1 MFVLYKSAKR
11 AIISITNNYVF
22 GGRGETVRQKR
33 EETAAIT
40 FRLTRA
46 DIAAIDKVAE
56 ARDRTRSYIARLAV
70 REFLERE
77 AKR

>member
-1 MFVLYKSAKR
+1 MLYIITKR
-11 AIISITNNYVF
+11 CIIIITNNYDF

-46 DIAAIDKVAE
+46 DIAAIDKVAA

>member
-1 MFVLYKSAKR
+1 MK
-11 AIISITNNYVF
+11 
-22 GGRGETVRQKR
+22 QKR
-33 EETAAIT
+33 EDTTTIT

-70 REFLERE
+70 REFLEKE
-77 AKR
+77 AKQQ